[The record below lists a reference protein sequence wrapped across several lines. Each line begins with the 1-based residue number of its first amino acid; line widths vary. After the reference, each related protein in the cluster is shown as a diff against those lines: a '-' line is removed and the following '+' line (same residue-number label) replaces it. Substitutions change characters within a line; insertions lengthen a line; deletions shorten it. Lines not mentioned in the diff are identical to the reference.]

1 MKVRDFVLTTFLL
14 ATGTS
19 YAGVFGA
26 SNYEECVLDK
36 MKGQD
41 RSMIYTARAA
51 CAKAFPQE
59 ELIDKGLV
67 DGEWCKSN
75 GDEQKYCITK
85 VPKNYTLTSAT
96 ALFFTED
103 CDAKQAKPGVEAEA
117 KKDFFGNSF
126 TFKTPYASYKCARFS
141 IFGLPK

>member
-75 GDEQKYCITK
+75 GNEQKYCITK
-85 VPKNYTLTSAT
+85 VPKNYTTLHQLTLYQLT
-96 ALFFTED
+96 PL
-103 CDAKQAKPGVEAEA
+103 VE
-117 KKDFFGNSF
+117 KG
-126 TFKTPYASYKCARFS
+126 
-141 IFGLPK
+141 